1 MYAIEQL
8 IIVGSREKIEKAA
21 GATIHYVDSGI
32 DIGRIIKFK
41 KIKSLWSLPSI
52 WAVKGESYLLAFDL
66 MSDYLNSKSKFNFQ
80 DCIPV
85 DENLESPLFYSKNF
99 TEGVKS
105 LAENKFFSYKFGE

>member
-1 MYAIEQL
+1 MT
-8 IIVGSREKIEKAA
+8 VGSKEKIEKAA

-32 DIGRIIKFK
+32 DTGRIIKFK

-66 MSDYLNSKSKFNFQ
+66 MPDYLNSKSKFNFQ

-99 TEGVKS
+99 TEDVQL
-105 LAENKFFSYKFGE
+105 LAEKKFHLYKLGE